1 MPPRKKLNTA
11 DDDAGDEKVYETYFS
26 LFQKYTLQYGENT
39 VLLMQVGSFFEIYGD
54 KLPTGEI
61 RKSNIETVCKI
72 CRLEIAEKKVRTP
85 TGVLVMA
92 GFRDYALEKF
102 VEILIGSEFTVVVYD
117 QKPNP
122 VEKGKM
128 IREHYR
134 TYSPGTYLTQSES
147 VHNDSVSNNIMC
159 IWFELVSGF
168 RDSETRFIC
177 GMATAHIFSGET
189 SMFEYET
196 TWSLNATTFDE
207 LERYISVF
215 SPSEII
221 LISGLDESITIKAE
235 QFAGIYGRNVHR
247 VLLSDNTDQ
256 ALYAHRCEKQVY
268 INEILENIYGFGVYR
283 QCREFQEYS
292 MATQSLCY
300 LLNFLQE
307 HNPDLVKKL
316 ITPVFTN
323 SSTRMILANHTL
335 QQLNIISCDVNG
347 TEEKNRYS
355 SVYSLLNECKTS
367 MGKRRFHRELTSPT
381 INESWLETQYSNT
394 ETHLKYSKQIKD
406 NIREKLGGIIDIEK
420 WLRQLILHKNT
431 PKTFVGLHRSL
442 LNTEYLLEKVFTE
455 KTEELLFTKECIKY
469 INRHFHIEKCVHID
483 SMTNFSENFICRG
496 ISQELDK
503 TTDLYVQLEN
513 QMNRLHAKLNELLSE
528 TDYVKIHHTEKS
540 GISLQ
545 ITNTRSNIL
554 KTALSKHPILK
565 IDTDYSIPTEN
576 IHFKKIGSSS
586 SIVEIESNE
595 IHKLIRNLNSAGE
608 KLNAEIAKVY
618 LQILVNIESEIYN
631 RLEYIADT
639 LSELDVLQCRAFVA
653 EKYRLCKPAF
663 MPSEKNTELQ
673 QQNEP
678 ESSGFQVKGLR
689 HILIE
694 QIQTDEIY
702 VENDLTMSAD
712 YENAPTGILL
722 FGTNAVG
729 KTSFIRALGVAVIM
743 AQAGFYVSASSFE
756 YKPYTAI
763 YSRIWGNDNLFKGL
777 STFAVEM
784 SELRVIL
791 NMSDKNSLILGDEL
805 CSGTETESAL
815 SIFSAGL
822 EYLSKKGATYLF
834 ATHFHEITSWD
845 EVRMLNGLVFKHMS
859 VHYNREIDGL
869 VYDRK
874 LKDGAGNRMYG
885 LEVCKSLH
893 LDSIFLDRAYDL
905 RRKYFE
911 GTGGTLSH
919 KQSHYNSGKIRGQC
933 EFCGEFISEEIHH
946 MIPQEL
952 ADENGYIQ
960 GGSLHKN
967 HKANLA
973 SLCRK
978 CHKKE
983 HSIMSDITDELT
995 ATKPNEHTLK
1005 TIRKKTTTNKCI
1017 LSKR

>member
-1 MPPRKKLNTA
+1 MPPRKKINT
-11 DDDAGDEKVYETYFS
+11 DDDTGDEKVYDTYFS
-26 LFQKYTLQYGENT
+26 LFQKYTLKYGDNV

-72 CRLEIAEKKVRTP
+72 CRLEIAEKKIRTP
-85 TGVLVMA
+85 TGILVMA

-102 VEILIGSEFTVVVYD
+102 VEILVASDFTVVVYD
-117 QKPNP
+117 QKPNSI
-122 VEKGKM
+122 EKGKM

-147 VHNDSVSNNIMC
+147 VHNNTVSNNIMC
-159 IWFELVSGF
+159 IWFELVPGF

-221 LISGLDESITIKAE
+221 LISGLEESITIKAE
-235 QFAGIYGRNVHR
+235 QFAGICGRNVHR
-247 VLLSDNTDQ
+247 VLLSDDTDQ

-268 INEILENIYGFGVYR
+268 INQILENIYGFGVYR

-347 TEEKNRYS
+347 TDAKTQYS

-381 INESWLETQYSNT
+381 INKEWLETQYSKT

-406 NIREKLGGIIDIEK
+406 TIRDRLGGIIDIEK
-420 WLRQLILHKNT
+420 WLRQLILHKIT

-442 LNTEYLLEKVFTE
+442 LNTEYLLENVFTD
-455 KTEELLFTKECIKY
+455 KTEELLFTKECIDY
-469 INRHFHIEKCVHID
+469 IHRHFDIEKCIHID
-483 SMTNFSENFICRG
+483 SMTNFSENFIHRG
-496 ISQELDK
+496 ISQELDRLN
-503 TTDLYVQLEN
+503 DIHHQHEN
-513 QMNRLHAKLNELLSE
+513 RVNSLHMKLNELISE
-528 TDYVKIHHTEKS
+528 TDYVKIHRTEKS

-565 IDTDYSIPTEN
+565 IDSDYSIPTEN

-586 SIVEIESNE
+586 STVEIESDE
-595 IHKLIRNLNSAGE
+595 IHKLIRNLYSAGE
-608 KLNAEIAKVY
+608 KLNTEIAKVY

-639 LSELDVLQCRAFVA
+639 ISEIDVLQCRAFVA
-653 EKYRLCKPAF
+653 EKYRLCKPVF
-663 MPSEKNTELQ
+663 MQSETQKQKES
-673 QQNEP
+673 

-702 VENDLTMSAD
+702 VENDLTMSAE

-729 KTSFIRALGVAVIM
+729 KTSFIRALGVAIIM

-756 YKPYTAI
+756 YRPYTAI

-791 NMSDKNSLILGDEL
+791 NMADENSLILGDEL

-815 SIFSAGL
+815 SIFSTGL
-822 EYLSKKGATYLF
+822 EYLSNKGATYLF
-834 ATHFHEITSWD
+834 ATHFHEITTWD
-845 EVRMLNGLVFKHMS
+845 EVRNLNGLVFKHMS

-893 LDSIFLDRAYDL
+893 LDSNFLDRAYDL

-933 EFCGEFISEEIHH
+933 EFCGESIGEEIHH

-973 SLCRK
+973 SICSK
-978 CHKKE
+978 CHKEE
-983 HSIMSDITDELT
+983 HSIMSDISDDQHMNVTQP
-995 ATKPNEHTLK
+995 KQK
-1005 TIRKKTTTNKCI
+1005 MIRKKTTAKKCI
-1017 LSKR
+1017 LLKC